1 MKKLLLLTL
10 TSFTLLF
17 VQAQSPCDSLTV
29 SGSQYQ
35 LTLTSVGIID
45 FWETTAPDGTIL
57 GQDSSWNMHSVYN
70 ISPSGAPYDTIT
82 TCLYT
87 MNTVCCIIYFWNG
100 NSWSIPGNAVASWDC
115 NPNMLGCYDP
125 GTGLGQY
132 TSLAA
137 CQSNCGNVTD
147 SFACMGGVAP
157 GITTCVGPGV
167 YTMGQTNIMSVY
179 STIAA
184 CIADSCNV
192 MPPPSSWDCSPNL
205 LGCYD
210 PGTGLGQYTSMAA
223 CQSLCGTPIP
233 SWDCNPNMLGCYDP
247 GTGLGQYTSLAAC
260 QSNCG
265 NVTDSF
271 ACMGGVAPG
280 ITTCVGPGVYT
291 MGQTNIMSVY
301 STIAACIADSCNV
314 MPPPSSWDCSPNLLG
329 CYDPGTGLGQY
340 TSMAACQAVC
350 VSTVSNLCDSMT
362 LFSTGGS
369 PQTILMAQVLNINTI
384 IASWITT
391 APDGTVLGVDSMS
404 NSHQIFNNM
413 NNGQPYDTINVCIT
427 YADAIGYSTC
437 CVTWIWDANSG
448 LWARMGSV
456 TSIGEIGSFDKKLVK
471 VVNLLGR
478 ETSINSNQT
487 LFFIYEDGSIE
498 KKFVIE

>member
-147 SFACMGGVAP
+147 IFACMGGVAP
-157 GITTCVGPGV
+157 GISTCVGPGV

-210 PGTGLGQYTSMAA
+210 PGTGLGQYTS
-223 CQSLCGTPIP
+223 L
-233 SWDCNPNMLGCYDP
+233 
-247 GTGLGQYTSLAAC
+247 
-260 QSNCG
+260 
-265 NVTDSF
+265 
-271 ACMGGVAPG
+271 
-280 ITTCVGPGVYT
+280 
-291 MGQTNIMSVY
+291 
-301 STIAACIADSCNV
+301 
-314 MPPPSSWDCSPNLLG
+314 
-329 CYDPGTGLGQY
+329 
-340 TSMAACQAVC
+340 AACQAVC

>member
-157 GITTCVGPGV
+157 GI
-167 YTMGQTNIMSVY
+167 S
-179 STIAA
+179 
-184 CIADSCNV
+184 
-192 MPPPSSWDCSPNL
+192 
-205 LGCYD
+205 
-210 PGTGLGQYTSMAA
+210 
-223 CQSLCGTPIP
+223 
-233 SWDCNPNMLGCYDP
+233 
-247 GTGLGQYTSLAAC
+247 
-260 QSNCG
+260 
-265 NVTDSF
+265 
-271 ACMGGVAPG
+271 
-280 ITTCVGPGVYT
+280 TCVGPGVYT

>member
-157 GITTCVGPGV
+157 GISTCVGPGV

-210 PGTGLGQYTSMAA
+210 PGTGLGQYTS
-223 CQSLCGTPIP
+223 L
-233 SWDCNPNMLGCYDP
+233 
-247 GTGLGQYTSLAAC
+247 
-260 QSNCG
+260 
-265 NVTDSF
+265 
-271 ACMGGVAPG
+271 
-280 ITTCVGPGVYT
+280 
-291 MGQTNIMSVY
+291 
-301 STIAACIADSCNV
+301 
-314 MPPPSSWDCSPNLLG
+314 
-329 CYDPGTGLGQY
+329 
-340 TSMAACQAVC
+340 AACQAVC

-437 CVTWIWDANSG
+437 CVTWIWDANSS

-478 ETSINSNQT
+478 ETSIISNQT

>member
-57 GQDSSWNMHSVYN
+57 GQDSSWNMHSIYN

-100 NSWSIPGNAVASWDC
+100 SSWSIPGNAVASWDC
-115 NPNMLGCYDP
+115 SPNLLGCYDP
-125 GTGLGQY
+125 GTGIGQY
-132 TSLAA
+132 TLLSS

-210 PGTGLGQYTSMAA
+210 PGTGLGQYTSMVA

-265 NVTDSF
+265 S
-271 ACMGGVAPG
+271 
-280 ITTCVGPGVYT
+280 
-291 MGQTNIMSVY
+291 
-301 STIAACIADSCNV
+301 AA
-314 MPPPSSWDCSPNLLG
+314 
-329 CYDPGTGLGQY
+329 
-340 TSMAACQAVC
+340 
-350 VSTVSNLCDSMT
+350 SNLCDSMT
-362 LFSTGGS
+362 ISGS
-369 PQTILMAQVLNINTI
+369 QYAFTAAVNNINTI
-384 IASWITT
+384 IEYWSTT
-391 APDGTVLGVDSMS
+391 LNNGLTIAEDSMT
-404 NSHQIFNNM
+404 NTHYCQYGIAL
-413 NNGQPYDTINVCIT
+413 DTINVCIT
-427 YADAIGYSTC
+427 YADAAGYYTC
-437 CVTWIWDANSG
+437 CVTWIWDPLLGN
-448 LWARMGSV
+448 WAKMGSV
-456 TSIGEIGSFDKKLVK
+456 TSILENNSSKKKLMK
-471 VVNLLGR
+471 VVDVLGR
-478 ETSINSNQT
+478 ETSINSNKT
-487 LFFIYEDGSIE
+487 LFFIYEDGIIE
-498 KKFVIE
+498 KRIVIE

>member
-87 MNTVCCIIYFWNG
+87 MNTVCCIIYIWNG
-100 NSWSIPGNAVASWDC
+100 SSWSIPGNSIPSWDC
-115 NPNMLGCYDP
+115 NPNLLGCYDP

-147 SFACMGGVAP
+147 SFACMGGVAT

-210 PGTGLGQYTSMAA
+210 PGTGF
-223 CQSLCGTPIP
+223 
-233 SWDCNPNMLGCYDP
+233 
-247 GTGLGQYTSLAAC
+247 GQYTSL
-260 QSNCG
+260 
-265 NVTDSF
+265 
-271 ACMGGVAPG
+271 
-280 ITTCVGPGVYT
+280 
-291 MGQTNIMSVY
+291 
-301 STIAACIADSCNV
+301 
-314 MPPPSSWDCSPNLLG
+314 
-329 CYDPGTGLGQY
+329 
-340 TSMAACQAVC
+340 AACQAVC

-404 NSHQIFNNM
+404 SSHQIFNNM

-448 LWARMGSV
+448 LWARMVSM
-456 TSIGEIGSFDKKLVK
+456 TSIGDIGSFDKKLVK

>member
-147 SFACMGGVAP
+147 SFCLYGR
-157 GITTCVGPGV
+157 
-167 YTMGQTNIMSVY
+167 S
-179 STIAA
+179 
-184 CIADSCNV
+184 
-192 MPPPSSWDCSPNL
+192 L
-205 LGCYD
+205 L
-210 PGTGLGQYTSMAA
+210 LE
-223 CQSLCGTPIP
+223 
-233 SWDCNPNMLGCYDP
+233 
-247 GTGLGQYTSLAAC
+247 
-260 QSNCG
+260 
-265 NVTDSF
+265 
-271 ACMGGVAPG
+271 
-280 ITTCVGPGVYT
+280 
-291 MGQTNIMSVY
+291 
-301 STIAACIADSCNV
+301 
-314 MPPPSSWDCSPNLLG
+314 LLH
-329 CYDPGTGLGQY
+329 
-340 TSMAACQAVC
+340 V
-350 VSTVSNLCDSMT
+350 
-362 LFSTGGS
+362 
-369 PQTILMAQVLNINTI
+369 
-384 IASWITT
+384 
-391 APDGTVLGVDSMS
+391 
-404 NSHQIFNNM
+404 
-413 NNGQPYDTINVCIT
+413 
-427 YADAIGYSTC
+427 
-437 CVTWIWDANSG
+437 
-448 LWARMGSV
+448 
-456 TSIGEIGSFDKKLVK
+456 
-471 VVNLLGR
+471 
-478 ETSINSNQT
+478 
-487 LFFIYEDGSIE
+487 
-498 KKFVIE
+498 

>member
-157 GITTCVGPGV
+157 GISTCVGPGV

-210 PGTGLGQYTSMAA
+210 PGTGLGQYTS
-223 CQSLCGTPIP
+223 L
-233 SWDCNPNMLGCYDP
+233 
-247 GTGLGQYTSLAAC
+247 
-260 QSNCG
+260 
-265 NVTDSF
+265 
-271 ACMGGVAPG
+271 
-280 ITTCVGPGVYT
+280 
-291 MGQTNIMSVY
+291 
-301 STIAACIADSCNV
+301 
-314 MPPPSSWDCSPNLLG
+314 
-329 CYDPGTGLGQY
+329 
-340 TSMAACQAVC
+340 AACQAVC

>member
-1 MKKLLLLTL
+1 MKKLLLLLTL

-157 GITTCVGPGV
+157 GISTCVGPGV

-210 PGTGLGQYTSMAA
+210 PGTGLGQYTS
-223 CQSLCGTPIP
+223 L
-233 SWDCNPNMLGCYDP
+233 
-247 GTGLGQYTSLAAC
+247 
-260 QSNCG
+260 
-265 NVTDSF
+265 
-271 ACMGGVAPG
+271 
-280 ITTCVGPGVYT
+280 
-291 MGQTNIMSVY
+291 
-301 STIAACIADSCNV
+301 
-314 MPPPSSWDCSPNLLG
+314 
-329 CYDPGTGLGQY
+329 
-340 TSMAACQAVC
+340 AACQAVC

>member
-137 CQSNCGNVTD
+137 CQ
-147 SFACMGGVAP
+147 
-157 GITTCVGPGV
+157 
-167 YTMGQTNIMSVY
+167 
-179 STIAA
+179 
-184 CIADSCNV
+184 
-192 MPPPSSWDCSPNL
+192 
-205 LGCYD
+205 
-210 PGTGLGQYTSMAA
+210 
-223 CQSLCGTPIP
+223 
-233 SWDCNPNMLGCYDP
+233 
-247 GTGLGQYTSLAAC
+247 
-260 QSNCG
+260 
-265 NVTDSF
+265 
-271 ACMGGVAPG
+271 
-280 ITTCVGPGVYT
+280 
-291 MGQTNIMSVY
+291 
-301 STIAACIADSCNV
+301 
-314 MPPPSSWDCSPNLLG
+314 
-329 CYDPGTGLGQY
+329 
-340 TSMAACQAVC
+340 AVC

-384 IASWITT
+384 IGSWITT

>member
-100 NSWSIPGNAVASWDC
+100 NSWSIPGNAVA
-115 NPNMLGCYDP
+115 
-125 GTGLGQY
+125 
-132 TSLAA
+132 
-137 CQSNCGNVTD
+137 
-147 SFACMGGVAP
+147 
-157 GITTCVGPGV
+157 
-167 YTMGQTNIMSVY
+167 
-179 STIAA
+179 
-184 CIADSCNV
+184 
-192 MPPPSSWDCSPNL
+192 
-205 LGCYD
+205 
-210 PGTGLGQYTSMAA
+210 
-223 CQSLCGTPIP
+223 

>member
-70 ISPSGAPYDTIT
+70 ISPSGVPYDTIT

-157 GITTCVGPGV
+157 GISTCVGPGV

-210 PGTGLGQYTSMAA
+210 PGTGLGQYTSLAA
-223 CQSLCGTPIP
+223 CQSVCGTPTP
-233 SWDCNPNMLGCYDP
+233 SWDCSTSSCYDP
-247 GTGLGQYTSLAAC
+247 GTGNGQYTSL
-260 QSNCG
+260 S
-265 NVTDSF
+265 
-271 ACMGGVAPG
+271 
-280 ITTCVGPGVYT
+280 
-291 MGQTNIMSVY
+291 
-301 STIAACIADSCNV
+301 
-314 MPPPSSWDCSPNLLG
+314 
-329 CYDPGTGLGQY
+329 
-340 TSMAACQAVC
+340 ACQAVC
-350 VSTVSNLCDSMT
+350 VSTVYNLCDSMT

-369 PQTILMAQVLNINTI
+369 PQTILIAEVLNINTI

-427 YADAIGYSTC
+427 YAGAIGYSTC

-448 LWARMGSV
+448 VWAKMGSM
-456 TSIGEIGSFDKKLVK
+456 TSIGEIGSFDKKILK
-471 VVNLLGR
+471 VVDILGR
-478 ETSINSNQT
+478 ESKDLKNQT
-487 LFFIYEDGSIE
+487 LFYIYDDGTV
-498 KKFVIE
+498 KKKIVIE

>member
-157 GITTCVGPGV
+157 GISTCVGPGV

-210 PGTGLGQYTSMAA
+210 PGTGLGQYTS
-223 CQSLCGTPIP
+223 L
-233 SWDCNPNMLGCYDP
+233 
-247 GTGLGQYTSLAAC
+247 
-260 QSNCG
+260 
-265 NVTDSF
+265 
-271 ACMGGVAPG
+271 
-280 ITTCVGPGVYT
+280 
-291 MGQTNIMSVY
+291 
-301 STIAACIADSCNV
+301 
-314 MPPPSSWDCSPNLLG
+314 
-329 CYDPGTGLGQY
+329 
-340 TSMAACQAVC
+340 AACQAVC

-448 LWARMGSV
+448 VWAKMGSM
-456 TSIGEIGSFDKKLVK
+456 TSIGEIGSFDKKILK
-471 VVNLLGR
+471 VVDILGR
-478 ETSINSNQT
+478 ESKDLKNQT
-487 LFFIYEDGSIE
+487 LFYIYDDGTV
-498 KKFVIE
+498 KKRIVIE

>member
-132 TSLAA
+132 TSLAT

-167 YTMGQTNIMSVY
+167 YTMGQTYIMSVY
-179 STIAA
+179 PTIAA

-210 PGTGLGQYTSMAA
+210 PGTGLGQYTS
-223 CQSLCGTPIP
+223 L
-233 SWDCNPNMLGCYDP
+233 
-247 GTGLGQYTSLAAC
+247 
-260 QSNCG
+260 
-265 NVTDSF
+265 
-271 ACMGGVAPG
+271 
-280 ITTCVGPGVYT
+280 
-291 MGQTNIMSVY
+291 
-301 STIAACIADSCNV
+301 
-314 MPPPSSWDCSPNLLG
+314 
-329 CYDPGTGLGQY
+329 
-340 TSMAACQAVC
+340 AACQAVC

>member
-87 MNTVCCIIYFWNG
+87 MNTVCCIIYIWNG
-100 NSWSIPGNAVASWDC
+100 SSWSIPGNSVPSWDC
-115 NPNMLGCYDP
+115 N
-125 GTGLGQY
+125 
-132 TSLAA
+132 
-137 CQSNCGNVTD
+137 
-147 SFACMGGVAP
+147 
-157 GITTCVGPGV
+157 
-167 YTMGQTNIMSVY
+167 
-179 STIAA
+179 
-184 CIADSCNV
+184 
-192 MPPPSSWDCSPNL
+192 PNL

-280 ITTCVGPGVYT
+280 ISTCVGPGVYT

-340 TSMAACQAVC
+340 TSLAACQAVC

>member
-100 NSWSIPGNAVASWDC
+100 SSWSISGNAVASWDC
-115 NPNMLGCYDP
+115 NSNMLGCYDP

-147 SFACMGGVAP
+147 SFACMGGVVP

-179 STIAA
+179 STNAA

-210 PGTGLGQYTSMAA
+210 PGTGLGQYA
-223 CQSLCGTPIP
+223 SL
-233 SWDCNPNMLGCYDP
+233 
-247 GTGLGQYTSLAAC
+247 
-260 QSNCG
+260 
-265 NVTDSF
+265 
-271 ACMGGVAPG
+271 
-280 ITTCVGPGVYT
+280 
-291 MGQTNIMSVY
+291 
-301 STIAACIADSCNV
+301 
-314 MPPPSSWDCSPNLLG
+314 
-329 CYDPGTGLGQY
+329 
-340 TSMAACQAVC
+340 AACQAVC

>member
-167 YTMGQTNIMSVY
+167 YTMGQTNIISVY

-210 PGTGLGQYTSMAA
+210 PGTGLGQYTS
-223 CQSLCGTPIP
+223 L
-233 SWDCNPNMLGCYDP
+233 
-247 GTGLGQYTSLAAC
+247 
-260 QSNCG
+260 
-265 NVTDSF
+265 
-271 ACMGGVAPG
+271 
-280 ITTCVGPGVYT
+280 
-291 MGQTNIMSVY
+291 
-301 STIAACIADSCNV
+301 
-314 MPPPSSWDCSPNLLG
+314 
-329 CYDPGTGLGQY
+329 
-340 TSMAACQAVC
+340 AACQAVC

>member
-132 TSLAA
+132 TSL
-137 CQSNCGNVTD
+137 
-147 SFACMGGVAP
+147 
-157 GITTCVGPGV
+157 
-167 YTMGQTNIMSVY
+167 
-179 STIAA
+179 
-184 CIADSCNV
+184 
-192 MPPPSSWDCSPNL
+192 
-205 LGCYD
+205 
-210 PGTGLGQYTSMAA
+210 
-223 CQSLCGTPIP
+223 
-233 SWDCNPNMLGCYDP
+233 
-247 GTGLGQYTSLAAC
+247 
-260 QSNCG
+260 
-265 NVTDSF
+265 
-271 ACMGGVAPG
+271 
-280 ITTCVGPGVYT
+280 
-291 MGQTNIMSVY
+291 
-301 STIAACIADSCNV
+301 
-314 MPPPSSWDCSPNLLG
+314 
-329 CYDPGTGLGQY
+329 
-340 TSMAACQAVC
+340 AACQAVC

>member
-210 PGTGLGQYTSMAA
+210 PGTGLGQYTS
-223 CQSLCGTPIP
+223 L
-233 SWDCNPNMLGCYDP
+233 
-247 GTGLGQYTSLAAC
+247 
-260 QSNCG
+260 
-265 NVTDSF
+265 
-271 ACMGGVAPG
+271 
-280 ITTCVGPGVYT
+280 
-291 MGQTNIMSVY
+291 
-301 STIAACIADSCNV
+301 
-314 MPPPSSWDCSPNLLG
+314 
-329 CYDPGTGLGQY
+329 
-340 TSMAACQAVC
+340 AACQAVC

-369 PQTILMAQVLNINTI
+369 PQTILMAEVPFSIMD

-413 NNGQPYDTINVCIT
+413 NNGQPYDTINVCIS
-427 YADAIGYSTC
+427 YLDFNGYFTC

-456 TSIGEIGSFDKKLVK
+456 TSVGDIDSFAKKIIKIVD
-471 VVNLLGR
+471 VLGR

-487 LFFIYEDGSIE
+487 LFFIYEDGTIE
-498 KKFVIE
+498 KRYIIK

>member
-179 STIAA
+179 SSIAA

-210 PGTGLGQYTSMAA
+210 PGTGLGQYTS
-223 CQSLCGTPIP
+223 L
-233 SWDCNPNMLGCYDP
+233 
-247 GTGLGQYTSLAAC
+247 
-260 QSNCG
+260 
-265 NVTDSF
+265 
-271 ACMGGVAPG
+271 
-280 ITTCVGPGVYT
+280 
-291 MGQTNIMSVY
+291 
-301 STIAACIADSCNV
+301 
-314 MPPPSSWDCSPNLLG
+314 
-329 CYDPGTGLGQY
+329 
-340 TSMAACQAVC
+340 AACQAVC

-437 CVTWIWDANSG
+437 CVIWIWDANSG

>member
-1 MKKLLLLTL
+1 MKKLLLSLTL

-210 PGTGLGQYTSMAA
+210 PGTGLGQYTS
-223 CQSLCGTPIP
+223 L
-233 SWDCNPNMLGCYDP
+233 
-247 GTGLGQYTSLAAC
+247 
-260 QSNCG
+260 
-265 NVTDSF
+265 
-271 ACMGGVAPG
+271 
-280 ITTCVGPGVYT
+280 
-291 MGQTNIMSVY
+291 
-301 STIAACIADSCNV
+301 
-314 MPPPSSWDCSPNLLG
+314 
-329 CYDPGTGLGQY
+329 
-340 TSMAACQAVC
+340 AACQAVC

-437 CVTWIWDANSG
+437 CVTWIWDANSS

>member
-147 SFACMGGVAP
+147 SFACMGVVAP
-157 GITTCVGPGV
+157 GISTCVGPGV

-210 PGTGLGQYTSMAA
+210 PGTGLGQYTS
-223 CQSLCGTPIP
+223 L
-233 SWDCNPNMLGCYDP
+233 
-247 GTGLGQYTSLAAC
+247 
-260 QSNCG
+260 
-265 NVTDSF
+265 
-271 ACMGGVAPG
+271 
-280 ITTCVGPGVYT
+280 
-291 MGQTNIMSVY
+291 
-301 STIAACIADSCNV
+301 
-314 MPPPSSWDCSPNLLG
+314 
-329 CYDPGTGLGQY
+329 
-340 TSMAACQAVC
+340 AACQAVC

>member
-184 CIADSCNV
+184 CVADSCNV

-210 PGTGLGQYTSMAA
+210 PGTGLGQYTS
-223 CQSLCGTPIP
+223 L
-233 SWDCNPNMLGCYDP
+233 
-247 GTGLGQYTSLAAC
+247 
-260 QSNCG
+260 
-265 NVTDSF
+265 
-271 ACMGGVAPG
+271 
-280 ITTCVGPGVYT
+280 
-291 MGQTNIMSVY
+291 
-301 STIAACIADSCNV
+301 
-314 MPPPSSWDCSPNLLG
+314 
-329 CYDPGTGLGQY
+329 
-340 TSMAACQAVC
+340 AACQAVC